1 MPAQGK
7 RKNKPFR
14 SRLDK
19 LVTEI
24 EHAGASRSAP
34 DVTDVAVM
42 KPETRERPFSRPGWL
57 FELKY
62 DGFRMLAERRDGG
75 ARLLYRSGHD
85 ATGIFP
91 EVARAVAALPF
102 DLILDG
108 EAVVLDAA
116 GRPAFQL
123 LQRRGQRTRRVD
135 ADHAAAASPAT
146 FFVFDLLA
154 LAGYDLR
161 PLPLAL
167 RKDLLSR
174 SLALAKEATEA
185 SSLIHVV
192 EAVEERGEDF
202 YAAVVGLGLEGVV
215 GKRGDSPYK
224 GGVSPHWLKVRVDQS
239 ADFAI
244 VGFEPE
250 GKTGLRNLHL
260 AAIGQ
265 DGGWDYVGVVGSGL
279 AGQQTREIR
288 ARLEALRRPQAA
300 AGAPSVR
307 RAVWVEP
314 ELVCEVRYKEWT
326 EDGNLRQPVFLRL
339 RDDKRPEECTAPV
352 ARH

>member
-1 MPAQGK
+1 
-7 RKNKPFR
+7 
-14 SRLDK
+14 
-19 LVTEI
+19 VTN
-24 EHAGASRSAP
+24 
-34 DVTDVAVM
+34 VVVM

-62 DGFRMLAERRDGG
+62 DGFRMLAERRDGE
-75 ARLLYRSGHD
+75 ARLLYRSGRE

-91 EVARAVAALPF
+91 ELARAVAALPF

-123 LQRRGQRTRRVD
+123 LQRRGQRTRRID
-135 ADHAAAASPAT
+135 AEHAAAAAPAT
-146 FFVFDLLA
+146 FFAFDLLA
-154 LAGYDLR
+154 FAGYDLR

-167 RKDLLSR
+167 RKDLLRR
-174 SLALAKEATEA
+174 SLDLAEE
-185 SSLIHVV
+185 SPLRVV

-224 GGVSPHWLKVRVDQS
+224 GGVSRDWLKVRADRS

-260 AAIGQ
+260 AAVGPG
-265 DGGWDYVGVVGSGL
+265 GGWDYVGPVGSGV
-279 AGQQTREIR
+279 AGNQMRPIR
-288 ARLEALRRPQAA
+288 ARLEALRRPQAVA
-300 AGAPSVR
+300 ANAPAVR
-307 RAVWVEP
+307 AAVWVEP
-314 ELVCEVRYKEWT
+314 ALVCEVRYKEHT
-326 EDGNLRQPVFLRL
+326 DDGRLRQPVFLRL
-339 RDDKRPEECTAPV
+339 RDDKRPEECTAPA
-352 ARH
+352 ARQ